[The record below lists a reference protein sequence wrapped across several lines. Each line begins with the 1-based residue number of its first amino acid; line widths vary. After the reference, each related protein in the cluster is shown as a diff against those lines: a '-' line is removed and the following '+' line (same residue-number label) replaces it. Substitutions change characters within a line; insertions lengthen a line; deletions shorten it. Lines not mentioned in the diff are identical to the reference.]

1 MFELKT
7 HLNHQVNLWWYWED
21 KEQRWNDTGCVAH
34 LCCFNSRTSDAACT
48 WNVICELGV
57 GSGTL
62 WSWSHDDRGKA
73 WLGTG
78 SPPQQRRN
86 RFSLNQCSLSEWVT
100 QGQREGSEKTW
111 GNSKERRTSVH
122 PAMASVF
129 ADGWTS
135 QTVPWG
141 SLDRTG
147 HCCGPCA
154 DSKDCPQQHLQKK
167 EIIQTQIHPRQLL
180 LQRLA

>member
-1 MFELKT
+1 MSKDET
-7 HLNHQVNLWWYWED
+7 TVET
-21 KEQRWNDTGCVAH
+21 RGCVAH
-34 LCCFNSRTSDAACT
+34 LCCLNSGTSDAACM

-78 SPPQQRRN
+78 SPPRQRRN
-86 RFSLNQCSLSEWVT
+86 SVSLNQRSMSGRVT

-111 GNSKERRTSVH
+111 GNSKERRISVH

-129 ADGWTS
+129 ADWWTS

-141 SLDRTG
+141 SLDQTG
-147 HCCGPCA
+147 HCCGLCA
-154 DSKDCPQQHLQKK
+154 DSKDCPPQHLQKK